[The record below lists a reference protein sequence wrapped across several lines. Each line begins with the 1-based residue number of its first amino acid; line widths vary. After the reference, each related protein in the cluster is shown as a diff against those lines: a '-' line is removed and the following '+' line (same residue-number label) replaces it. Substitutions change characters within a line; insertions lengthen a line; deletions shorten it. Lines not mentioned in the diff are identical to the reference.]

1 MEASMESLGDVIF
14 GVGWPVLIVASIW
27 LWRNMAH
34 LTHTAKNFLNVALTA
49 FYLLGYVCTL
59 FWLGQAWYVAVL
71 PTFVIFIVL
80 LIITVRTA
88 YEAGQDKGDGGE

>member
-1 MEASMESLGDVIF
+1 MESLGDVIF

-34 LTHTAKNFLNVALTA
+34 LTHTAKNFLHVALAA

-59 FWLGQAWYVAVL
+59 FWLGQTWYVAVL

-80 LIITVRTA
+80 LIIAVRTA